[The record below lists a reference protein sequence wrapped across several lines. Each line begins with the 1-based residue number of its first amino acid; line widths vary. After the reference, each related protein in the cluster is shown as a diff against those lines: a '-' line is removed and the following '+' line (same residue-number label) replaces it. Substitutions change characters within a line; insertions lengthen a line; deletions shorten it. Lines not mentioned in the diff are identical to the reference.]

1 MVSRMVVPFS
11 LLIFSS
17 NPISRV
23 EFSSSRLDAGSSA
36 RMIFGLFANALV
48 TAMRCLSPPL
58 RVSGNLLARFARSKY
73 LRSLCA
79 LSFLL
84 CLLIPARGS
93 SMLLTQ
99 LMKE

>member
-1 MVSRMVVPFS
+1 M
-11 LLIFSS
+11 
-17 NPISRV
+17 SRV

-36 RMIFGLFANALV
+36 RMIFGLLARALV

-84 CLLIPARGS
+84 CLLIPARARGS